1 MKGEFKVG
9 QRVAVYIGGS
19 INIAP
24 LRKMGKIIEYP
35 SFNSKQQLEWLRVKY
50 DDDSDYSV
58 HRKQCRF
65 IKPKKKPRE
74 FWVNVYESG
83 LPAVHLTKDDADRIA
98 VIGRTECILVREVV
112 GK

>member
-74 FWVNVYESG
+74 FWVNVYEEVVSG
-83 LPAVHLTKDDADRIA
+83 AYSTKQDADKFASADRL
-98 VIGRTECILVREVV
+98 ECILVKEVV